1 MTSANS
7 VFSMPTPMKITGRSS
22 TITSAF
28 ASAIIPVLHPT
39 DDEIRASL
47 KLLGMSV
54 GGAWCSYC
62 GDTHTEWDHLRPTI
76 KNKRP
81 TGYISEIKNLVPA
94 CGKCNQSKGNKNW
107 REWMLSDARLSP
119 KTRNIKRL
127 DQKIAN
133 LAAYENQSG
142 VTCIDLEEL
151 LGSEIWGQHWKNWE
165 AVLGQME
172 NAQILADEIREQ
184 LRSSFLSSET

>member
-1 MTSANS
+1 MTSAKS

-22 TITSAF
+22 TITNAF

-39 DDEIRASL
+39 DDEIHASL
-47 KLLGMSV
+47 RLLGMSV
-54 GGAWCSYC
+54 GGVWCSYC
-62 GDTHTEWDHLRPTI
+62 GGPHTEWDHLRPTI

-142 VTCIDLEEL
+142 ITNIDFEAL
-151 LGSEIWGQHWKNWE
+151 LGSSIWSQHWKNWE

-172 NAQILADEIREQ
+172 NAQILADEIREE
-184 LRSSFLSSET
+184 LRRSFPSPET